1 MDNVTHAL
9 AGALLAAATLRLVER
24 RTGEPPASFRRAAFT
39 IGVLTAELPDADL
52 VYSGASLGMGKLG
65 YLLHH
70 RGHTHTVLF
79 AVGGAIV
86 VWAIALAMSRQ
97 LRSPEFARALLGLA
111 VVGTGSHLVLDY
123 TNSYGVHP
131 FWPFDTGWFYGDA
144 VFIVEPWLW
153 IVALPP
159 LIFVARSVA
168 WRVLAALLLTGIL
181 VAAWRMAMVG
191 TGVAAVLTGGAILWL
206 AVMRSVAPRSRV
218 ALAVVGWLS
227 LEGMFFTAAGASRRL
242 VAREVGDAL
251 RDVVLS
257 PSPGN
262 PLCLSALVVTEQQG
276 IYRVSS
282 ATVAPAWRL
291 HPAAACRSNA
301 RGLSGAVASDL
312 PRSPAIEWGG
322 SWSAPVSELRQIAT
336 GNCEV
341 AAALRFIRVPI
352 WRQGPNGDVTVSDLR
367 FGEGEGSFASIEA
380 RSSASCPHPVP
391 NWEWPRHDLLGAAP

>member
-9 AGALLAAATLRLVER
+9 AGALLAATTCRLVER
-24 RTGEPPASFRRAAFT
+24 RSGEPPVTFRRAAFT
-39 IGVLTAELPDADL
+39 IGILTAELPDADL

-70 RGHTHTVLF
+70 RGHTHTVVF
-79 AVGGAIV
+79 AVLAAV
-86 VWAIALAMSRQ
+86 LVWALTLALRRT
-97 LRSPEFARALLGLA
+97 LRARALSRPLLWLA
-111 VVGTGSHLVLDY
+111 VAGTGSHLVLDY

-131 FWPFDTGWFYGDA
+131 FWPFDTRWFYGDA

-159 LIFVARSVA
+159 LLFIARRPA
-168 WRVLAALLLTGIL
+168 WRVLCGLLLTGIL
-181 VAAWRMAMVG
+181 AAAWRVDMVG
-191 TGVAAVLTGGAILWL
+191 TGVAAVLTGGAVLWL
-206 AVMRSVAPRSRV
+206 AVMRTVAPASRAAV
-218 ALAVVGWLS
+218 AVLAWLT
-227 LEGMFFTAAGASRRL
+227 LEGMFFAASGVSRRL

-251 RDVVLS
+251 RDVVLV

-262 PLCLSALVVTEQQG
+262 PLCLSALVVAEQDG

-282 ATVAPAWRL
+282 ATVAPATRL
-291 HPAAACRSNA
+291 FPAAHCPSSA
-301 RGLSGAVASDL
+301 RGLPTDGVGVAAG
-312 PRSPAIEWGG
+312 SPAIRWGG
-322 SWSAPVSELRQIAT
+322 SWSAPVTELRQIAA
-336 GNCEV
+336 GNCEA

-352 WRQGPNGDVTVSDLR
+352 WRRGANGDVTVSDLR
-367 FGEGEGSFASIEA
+367 FGEGAGSFASIEA